1 MSMMINFDRKYNII
15 TEEMITFMAFLR
27 LMGIHIV
34 AVVKAIW
41 RSQLMLLCNIC
52 LYDGTRSIN
61 MALPCLMYR
70 LLPYSQLHF
79 YLFLSVSLWC
89 YIFLFYLIIF
99 TTILERKN
107 TTILKNITTILKKK
121 NIIALF
127 SIMRNKG
134 PLVALPCP
142 YRRNTFNYEAQ
153 VRLLYFLLNYIF
165 VLTLSILD
173 Q

>member
-99 TTILERKN
+99 TTILKN
-107 TTILKNITTILKKK
+107 ITTILKNITTILKKK
-121 NIIALF
+121 I
-127 SIMRNKG
+127 
-134 PLVALPCP
+134 
-142 YRRNTFNYEAQ
+142 
-153 VRLLYFLLNYIF
+153 LLLCSQLWGTR
-165 VLTLSILD
+165 VH
-173 Q
+173 